1 VIRPFTCI
9 CMLLAAGSGLYLY
22 QSKHQA
28 LMLDR
33 EIGKTLN
40 AVDAARQRSSLLRA
54 EYALLNDP
62 SRLADLSAQF
72 LPDMKTTT
80 PGQFTSLADL
90 DKRLPTI
97 GLPPEPAAAP
107 LEPDPAQSAPAAG
120 VPIAEAQQPETPRA
134 EAKADIPRPE
144 LQKPEAPRPAVIAA
158 APPRQAP
165 PEQVAMTTPSRGI
178 PVAARRVTTASRIA
192 PTSLL
197 PPPVTTREPVQPR
210 PVVTQVVA
218 RVITPRPARVLPVAA
233 APAET
238 ASRITRIGQV
248 EPRPMVGSALGMAR
262 MMAAPVAATYPVT
275 SDYGYNR

>member
-62 SRLADLSAQF
+62 SRLADLSTQF

-90 DKRLPTI
+90 DKRLPAI

-107 LEPDPAQSAPAAG
+107 LEPDPAQSAAG
-120 VPIAEAQQPETPRA
+120 VPVAEAQQPEAQRA

-144 LQKPEAPRPAVIAA
+144 VQKPDAPRPAVIAA

-165 PEQVAMTTPSRGI
+165 PQQVAMATPSRGI
-178 PVAARRVTTASRIA
+178 PVAARRVTTVSSIVP
-192 PTSLL
+192 PTSVL
-197 PPPVTTREPVQPR
+197 PPPVTTREQPR

-218 RVITPRPARVLPVAA
+218 RVITPRPARVLPVPA

-238 ASRITRIGQV
+238 ASHITRIGQM
-248 EPRPMVGSALGMAR
+248 EPRPVVGSALGMAR
-262 MMAAPVAATYPVT
+262 MMPAPVNATYPA
-275 SDYGYNR
+275 SEYGYNR

>member
-33 EIGKTLN
+33 EISKTLS

-90 DKRLPTI
+90 DKRLPAI
-97 GLPPEPAAAP
+97 GLPSEPAAAP
-107 LEPDPAQSAPAAG
+107 LEPDPTQSTPAAG
-120 VPIAEAQQPETPRA
+120 VPIADAQQPEAPRA

-165 PEQVAMTTPSRGI
+165 PQQVAMAAPSRGI
-178 PVAARRVTTASRIA
+178 PVAARRVTTVSSTVP

-197 PPPVTTREPVQPR
+197 PPPVTTREQPR
-210 PVVTQVVA
+210 SVVTQVMA
-218 RVITPRPARVLPVAA
+218 REITQRPGRVLRVAV
-233 APAET
+233 APAEPPPHL
-238 ASRITRIGQV
+238 TRIGQV

-262 MMAAPVAATYPVT
+262 MMPAPVNATYPT
-275 SDYGYNR
+275 SEYGYNR